1 MTTNKCRRNRFRE
14 KPQFGKNQ
22 WMLKPVWWE
31 TGYSHGLKNFFV
43 SCFLITKG
51 KTVTLSG
58 RYDLTQEIKVNIN
71 KNEANWHHVPLIWC
85 TEKNATFTSAEFL
98 LKTHYLTLIMRTHQK
113 NSNWRTLYKITYMYS
128 SKMSRSHERQRLR
141 NGHRLKSINR
151 RNNQM

>member
-14 KPQFGKNQ
+14 KPQFGKHQ

-71 KNEANWHHVPLIWC
+71 KNEANWHHVPPDMMHWEERNIYFCGISTKNTLPDSNHEDRSEKFKLKDILQNNLYVLFKNVKVSWKTK
-85 TEKNATFTSAEFL
+85 TEE
-98 LKTHYLTLIMRTHQK
+98 
-113 NSNWRTLYKITYMYS
+113 
-128 SKMSRSHERQRLR
+128 RSQIKEH
-141 NGHRLKSINR
+141 K
-151 RNNQM
+151 